1 MASCPCR
8 HPTTALQAGCS
19 SLPTTIL
26 AVILNSGPEIKNQCS
41 LWAIL
46 EGFLASIPKS
56 GPEIKNR
63 CTQEGLN
70 GEKLASIP
78 KFGLEIKNRC
88 SREGLNREN
97 LAAIPKSG
105 PEIRNHCSSGAVA
118 FCRRNR
124 SSLRQRKTESDADL
138 VAATITAGGPFFDAA
153 TKNGHF

>member
-8 HPTTALQAGCS
+8 HPTTALQTGCS

-63 CTQEGLN
+63 CSLWVILEG
-70 GEKLASIP
+70 
-78 KFGLEIKNRC
+78 F
-88 SREGLNREN
+88 

-105 PEIRNHCSSGAVA
+105 PEIKNHCTLEGVSWQKPAVIPKSELEFKNRCSRCLVA
-118 FCRRNR
+118 VCRRNH
-124 SSLRQRKTESDADL
+124 SSSRLRRLESNADL
-138 VAATITAGGPFFDAA
+138 VAVTTTAGETVLLRD
-153 TKNGHF
+153 NEE